1 MEEKSEE
8 ETSVEMLKNTPSNI
22 RRLVDEI
29 EQCEGRHK
37 YLAQTTSPFDGGDVR
52 WYFCKVPLPEN
63 ELAASVPRAEIVE
76 RSEYFRFGMR
86 DSLAIES
93 AFLQKEEEL
102 LSVWWKEYADCSEG
116 PKEPK
121 ASSSKLDAQL
131 RSSVLESAGSPSQFT
146 AEEERVGV
154 PVKGGLYEV
163 DLVKRHCFPVYWNG
177 EDRRVLRGQWFAL
190 NKGLDWLPLREDVA
204 EQLEF
209 AYRGRVWRRRTFQQ
223 SGLFAARVDL
233 QGSTLGLHALFTGED
248 ETWEAWLNSDASGF
262 SGAFSLGGNGVRLR
276 RGYASSQSLKPTQD
290 ELRQQKEEEMDDY
303 CSEVPVQHLV
313 FMVHGIGQRLE
324 KSNLVDDVAT
334 FRQITANLAERHLTR
349 YQRGTQRVLFIPCQW
364 RRNLK
369 LSGESAVEK
378 ITLDGLRGLRVMLSA
393 TAHDILYYMS
403 PIYCQAIIDSVSNQ
417 LNRLYSKFLKRN
429 PGYDGKVSLY
439 GHSLG
444 SVLSYDILCHQEN
457 LSSPFHVNLATNAN
471 VGKQLFESGS
481 TSNLEKDNL
490 AKNESKGIE
499 NPEVSPVQDLHDASP
514 AILPVS
520 SADEVSPVPV
530 RSKQPNEDATSA
542 DEHSPVPLG
551 TKQPNNGSPSADAH
565 SPVPVGSRQP
575 NDDLLSDE
583 SPTNFVPATH
593 EVSLADER
601 SLEHRESIQPNDD
614 SPSDKGYAD
623 ADSVPT
629 IHQVITSDENLPVQV
644 GSKQNDDSPSLEV
657 ITPPLPDQSSIL
669 SDESDES
676 VEPESNELE
685 STSSNLA
692 KEKDRSSE
700 NLADWLN
707 ESTDVSG
714 SNEVKSIDAL
724 MEEIKA
730 LRDRIRELEFH
741 AGSKGTEKETYSTK
755 PISEMPPPGKNN
767 SVKSYTPYIN
777 YTKLKFKVDTFY
789 AVGSPLGVFL
799 ALRNVRLGIGKGQ
812 EYWDEENIREEMPAC
827 RQMLNIFHPF
837 DPVAYRLLMMDH
849 AKERG
854 AGTIQ
859 VIEPLVCKEYINRRP
874 VIIPYHRGGKRL
886 HIGFR
891 EFAEKV
897 STRSQE
903 VFDRIG
909 SIKVKVVTLCQSR
922 NDDSNDEESEVTEE
936 ERSYGSFMLER
947 LTGSEQ
953 GRVDHVLQDKTFQH
967 AYILAVGAHT
977 NYWRDYDT
985 ALFMLK
991 HLYRDIPEEPTVES
1005 DEGNSSKH
1013 RSASECWYDQRELV
1027 DEELPLTFA
1036 DKVFVKDFCRK
1047 AKKVIKS

>member
-1 MEEKSEE
+1 MEKKSEE
-8 ETSVEMLKNTPSNI
+8 TSAEMLKNTPSNI
-22 RRLVDEI
+22 RRLADEI
-29 EQCEGRHK
+29 EQCEGRQK
-37 YLAQTTSPFDGGDVR
+37 YLAQTSSASDGGDVR

-63 ELAASVPRAEIVE
+63 ELAASVPRAEIVGK
-76 RSEYFRFGMR
+76 SEYFRFGMR

-102 LSVWWKEYADCSEG
+102 LSSWWKEYADCSEG
-116 PKEPK
+116 PRAPK

-131 RSSVLESAGSPSQFT
+131 RSSVLESAGSPQLFT
-146 AEEERVGV
+146 PEEERVGV

-204 EQLEF
+204 EQLEY

-262 SGAFSLGGNGVRLR
+262 SSAFNFGGNGVRLR
-276 RGYASSQSLKPTQD
+276 RGYASSQSSKPTQD
-290 ELRQQKEEEMDDY
+290 ELRQQREEEMDDY
-303 CSEVPVQHLV
+303 CSEVPVRHVV

-349 YQRGTQRVLFIPCQW
+349 YQRGIQRVLFIPCQW

-444 SVLSYDILCHQEN
+444 SVLSYDILCHQDN
-457 LSSPFHVNLATNAN
+457 LLSPFHVDLASKENLYRTSSNAN
-471 VGKQLFESGS
+471 VGKQHFESGS
-481 TSNLEKDNL
+481 TSNLGKDIL
-490 AKNESKGIE
+490 VKNESKGME
-499 NPEVSPVQDLHDASP
+499 DATDEGMLNVNSELSSVEDLANSAP
-514 AILPVS
+514 AIPPVS
-520 SADEVSPVPV
+520 SADELSPVPV
-530 RSKQPNEDATSA
+530 GSKQTNNDSTSA
-542 DEHSPVPLG
+542 DEHSPLPVVS
-551 TKQPNNGSPSADAH
+551 KQPDDDSPSADEL
-565 SPVPVGSRQP
+565 SPVPEGSR
-575 NDDLLSDE
+575 L
-583 SPTNFVPATH
+583 
-593 EVSLADER
+593 
-601 SLEHRESIQPNDD
+601 PNDD
-614 SPSDKGYAD
+614 SK
-623 ADSVPT
+623 
-629 IHQVITSDENLPVQV
+629 SDEIQTN
-644 GSKQNDDSPSLEV
+644 
-657 ITPPLPDQSSIL
+657 SI
-669 SDESDES
+669 
-676 VEPESNELE
+676 
-685 STSSNLA
+685 
-692 KEKDRSSE
+692 
-700 NLADWLN
+700 
-707 ESTDVSG
+707 
-714 SNEVKSIDAL
+714 I
-724 MEEIKA
+724 A
-730 LRDRIRELEFH
+730 LRDRIRELESH
-741 AGSKGTEKETYSTK
+741 TGAKGAEKETSLTGQ
-755 PISEMPPPGKNN
+755 PASEKPPPGKNITE
-767 SVKSYTPYIN
+767 KTYTHYIN
-777 YTKLKFKVDTFY
+777 YTKLKFKVDTFF

-799 ALRNVRLGIGKGQ
+799 ALRNVRLGIGEGHD
-812 EYWDEENIREEMPAC
+812 YWDEDNIREEMPAC

-837 DPVAYRLLMMDH
+837 DPVAYR
-849 AKERG
+849 
-854 AGTIQ
+854 
-859 VIEPLVCKEYINRRP
+859 IEPLVCKEYINRRP

-891 EFAEKV
+891 EFAEEL

-903 VFDRIG
+903 VFDQIG

-922 NDDSNDEESEVTEE
+922 NDDSNEEESEVTEE
-936 ERSYGSFMLER
+936 ERSYGSLMLER
-947 LTGSEQ
+947 LTGSEK

-991 HLYRDIPEEPTVES
+991 HLYRDTPEEPSSSVES
-1005 DEGNSSKH
+1005 DEENSSKH
-1013 RSASECWYDQRELV
+1013 RSASECWYDQRELA

-1036 DKVFVKDFCRK
+1036 DKVSVKDFCRK
-1047 AKKVIKS
+1047 AKRAIKG